1 MQKVISGWYQSKSGR
16 WYNKSV
22 CRGMAGHV
30 KSTCDVCG
38 CNFYERM
45 YKGETSGHY
54 CSQSC
59 SRTAAVRQQD
69 LSHLVQHR
77 FTKGQAAHNYIGRT
91 KHSAGYIRVPGSNER
106 KLEHRVLVEQFIGRS
121 LTRHEVIHH
130 VNGDKT
136 DNRLENLRIMSHS
149 EHLKLHQQ
157 EQQAADP
164 TGYRAMKQNAS
175 LVRWQKERP

>member
-16 WYNKSV
+16 WYNKMV
-22 CRGMAGHV
+22 CRGMVGHV
-30 KSTCDVCG
+30 ESTCDVCG

-45 YKGETSGHY
+45 YKGKTSGHY

-59 SRTAAVRQQD
+59 AKRATIGQQD

-77 FTKGQAAHNYIGRT
+77 FTKGQQPHNYIGKT
-91 KHSAGYIRVPGSNER
+91 KHAAGYIVRTGGN
-106 KLEHRVLVEQFIGRS
+106 KIQLEHRMLVEQFLGRP
-121 LTRHEVIHH
+121 LTRHEVVHH
-130 VNGDKT
+130 VNGDVT
-136 DNRLENLRIMSHS
+136 DNRLENLRIMSQS

-164 TGYRAMKQNAS
+164 AGYRAKKQKAA
-175 LVRWQKERP
+175 LVRWGGGE